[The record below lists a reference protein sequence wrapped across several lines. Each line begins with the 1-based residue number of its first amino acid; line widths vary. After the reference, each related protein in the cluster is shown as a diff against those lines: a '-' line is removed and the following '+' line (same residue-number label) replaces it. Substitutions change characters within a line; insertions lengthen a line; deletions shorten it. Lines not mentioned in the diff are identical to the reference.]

1 MQNSA
6 TAALR
11 IGFDMF
17 HNTTVVHKISS
28 CSPRIAWLR
37 SLWGA
42 WNVINPDLARDC
54 SRDRSLSLAEPQ
66 HSEPR
71 HSRCEEKWKDAR
83 LRAFLSLKMRKAWNW
98 RGCARDLA
106 RSAFWHRNVW
116 SIPLNKKRNVTNGFG
131 RWLFLLEMV
140 SFCRSSGVHW
150 SSCWSSNFKSIPGN
164 TLHRDNLTSVRN
176 SGCSG

>member
-6 TAALR
+6 TSALR

-54 SRDRSLSLAEPQ
+54 SRDRSLSLAEPR
-66 HSEPR
+66 HSKLR

-116 SIPLNKKRNVTNGFG
+116 SIPLNQWVLKMTIPIGNGK
-131 RWLFLLEMV
+131 FL
-140 SFCRSSGVHW
+140 SFFRCSLIQLLILKFQEHPRKH
-150 SSCWSSNFKSIPGN
+150 
-164 TLHRDNLTSVRN
+164 TS
-176 SGCSG
+176 